1 MQHVTPGE
9 FLPMLIEPQLE
20 HPMPLDAIAFR
31 ATRIDARRKS
41 KGSKATFI
49 FAQITT
55 EFSLSG
61 NSQSLG
67 NRCIIRC
74 RFFHLCKTKACMAD
88 RCKATHFSLHEYS
101 DEMQR
106 QFDSLTKDLC
116 FDDQVDAASPASDE
130 L

>member
-1 MQHVTPGE
+1 MV
-9 FLPMLIEPQLE
+9 IEPQLE
-20 HPMPLDAIAFR
+20 HPMPLNAIALGT
-31 ATRIDARRKS
+31 TRIDARRKS
-41 KGSKATFI
+41 EGSETALVFT
-49 FAQITT
+49 QITAECT
-55 EFSLSG
+55 VSR
-61 NSQSLG
+61 NSQLLG
-67 NRCIIRC
+67 NKCIVRC
-74 RFFHLCKTKACMAD
+74 RFLHLCKTKACMAD